1 MSSISESREGC
12 SKTRTT
18 HPKAILF
25 RLGQIKI
32 DLPFLFK
39 IRRMTKT
46 PPPATPERNRL
57 RAAAALIPII
67 ESGLID
73 GKLAT
78 DRAIQMAHFCQWAMN
93 SETTEQ
99 DAVAL
104 KEIIRSGLLRLDDR
118 LQIQGKS
125 TVDA

>member
-1 MSSISESREGC
+1 
-12 SKTRTT
+12 
-18 HPKAILF
+18 
-25 RLGQIKI
+25 
-32 DLPFLFK
+32 
-39 IRRMTKT
+39 MTKT

-67 ESGLID
+67 ESGLND

-78 DRAIQMAHFCQWAMN
+78 DRAVQMVHFCLWAMN

-99 DAVAL
+99 DASAL
-104 KEIIRSGLLRLDDR
+104 KEIIRSGLLRLNDR
-118 LQIQGKS
+118 LHIQGNS